1 MRGRAMGARS
11 VGFVCQDFIIE
22 SDKIARELGYAP
34 RFSPEEAIAR
44 TVQWHRRRALS
55 A

>member
-11 VGFVCQDFIIE
+11 
-22 SDKIARELGYAP
+22 DKIARELGYTP
-34 RFSPEEAIAR
+34 RFTPEEAIAR
-44 TVQWHRRRALS
+44 TVEWHRRRALS